1 MHTVSVN
8 VDQCSQMESSVEVS
22 KIITKRSDTRSRNSV
37 HPYTF
42 RGNEVTVSTAAF
54 FTTVQIRNSLREI
67 I

>member
-22 KIITKRSDTRSRNSV
+22 KIITKRSGMRSRNSI

-42 RGNEVTVSTAAF
+42 RGNEGTVSTSAF